1 MPLAL
6 LLYNVC
12 PAAPPVLTVVAVGV
26 PLLPDGVFE
35 ADAAL
40 AADVSGAGVLMLIGP
55 LFGLFSGV

>member
-26 PLLPDGVFE
+26 PLLPDDVLE
-35 ADAAL
+35 ADVAW
-40 AADVSGAGVLMLIGP
+40 ADEVLGTSILMLIGP

>member
-35 ADAAL
+35 ADVAWAVDGL
-40 AADVSGAGVLMLIGP
+40 GADVLMLIGP
-55 LFGLFSGV
+55 LLGLFSGV

>member
-35 ADAAL
+35 ADVAWVLTVLVA
-40 AADVSGAGVLMLIGP
+40 SILMLIGP